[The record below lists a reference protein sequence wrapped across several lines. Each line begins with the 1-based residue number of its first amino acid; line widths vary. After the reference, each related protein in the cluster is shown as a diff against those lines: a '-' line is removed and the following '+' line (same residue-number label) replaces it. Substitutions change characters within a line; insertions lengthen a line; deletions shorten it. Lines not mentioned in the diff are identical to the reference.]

1 MWLPSRSSAADIP
14 GQVAGARSNI
24 RRTVAVIWPALH
36 VLRHELLVARR
47 DEDCLGT
54 GRSWL
59 GAIIVLLPF
68 RRSQGDQVP

>member
-1 MWLPSRSSAADIP
+1 M
-14 GQVAGARSNI
+14 
-24 RRTVAVIWPALH
+24 AVIWPALH